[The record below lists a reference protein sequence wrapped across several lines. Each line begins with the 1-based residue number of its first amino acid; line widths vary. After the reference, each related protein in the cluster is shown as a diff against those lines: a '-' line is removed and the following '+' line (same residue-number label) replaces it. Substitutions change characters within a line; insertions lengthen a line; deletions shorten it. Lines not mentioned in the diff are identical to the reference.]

1 MVGINSYLFYSATR
15 DIKKFTIDIP
25 VTTNDIVVE
34 QGTIRTFKVL
44 KSPTE
49 VEVTVKNVYKG
60 DSNLAKFVD
69 AYLYDGTNWVNVNTG
84 ETA

>member
-1 MVGINSYLFYSATR
+1 MRI
-15 DIKKFTIDIP
+15 
-25 VTTNDIVVE
+25 
-34 QGTIRTFKVL
+34 FKVL

-69 AYLYDGTNWVNVNTG
+69 AYLFDGTNWVNVNTG
-84 ETA
+84 ETAAINS